1 MDDEIKDDDLNL
13 GDNLDGDLEVPKKK
27 PLGEDEVEEDVESL
41 DALEEE
47 ELDDDED
54 EEGDAM

>member
-27 PLGEDEVEEDVESL
+27 PLGEDEEEEDVESL